1 MELARA
7 AQRGQ
12 SCDRQH
18 RGFMTVR
25 LLYLVV
31 VRLVGWMALLARS
44 SASKDAEL
52 LVLRQEVAVLR
63 RQNPRPKL
71 DWADRMVLAALARLL
86 PGPGRMSRLVTP
98 DTLLRWHRRL
108 VRWRWT
114 YPPKGGRPPVDAKL
128 AVLIE
133 QMARENP
140 GWGYKRIQGELLG
153 LGYRVGA
160 STVRRILK
168 RLRIPPAPQRS
179 RTTWRQFLRI
189 QAATMLACD
198 FFHVDCAVTLRRV
211 YVFFVI
217 EMGTRH
223 VHVLGVT
230 AHPDGA
236 WTVQQA
242 RNLLM
247 DLGERAARF
256 RFMVRDRAGQF
267 TDGFDAVLSAAG
279 IEVVKIPPRS
289 PRANAF
295 SERWVRTVRAE
306 VTDRMLIAGPRHLR
320 AVLDEYAAH
329 YNRHRPH
336 RGRNL
341 RPPDCDDITVAVT
354 GDLAAARIRRQRVLG
369 GLINEYERA
378 A

>member
-1 MELARA
+1 
-7 AQRGQ
+7 
-12 SCDRQH
+12 
-18 RGFMTVR
+18 V
-25 LLYLVV
+25 
-31 VRLVGWMALLARS
+31 LLARS

-63 RQNPRPKL
+63 RQNLKPKL
-71 DWADRMVLAALARLL
+71 GWADRGVLAALAGLL
-86 PGPGRMSRLVTP
+86 PRPLRMNRLVTAE
-98 DTLLRWHRRL
+98 TLLRWHRRM

-114 YPPKGGRPPVDAKL
+114 YPRWGGRPQVDPQTVA
-128 AVLIE
+128 LIG

-153 LGYRVGA
+153 LGIRVAA
-160 STVRRILK
+160 STVRRVLK
-168 RLRIPPAPQRS
+168 RLRIPPAPHRS
-179 RTTWRQFLRI
+179 RSTWRQFLRT
-189 QAATMLACD
+189 QARAMLACD
-198 FFHVDCAVTLRRV
+198 FFHVDCAVTLRRL
-211 YVFFVI
+211 YVFFML
-217 EMGTRH
+217 EAGTRH

-247 DLGERAARF
+247 ELGERAARF
-256 RFMVRDRAGQF
+256 RFLVRDRAGQF
-267 TDGFDAVLSAAG
+267 TEVFDAMLSGAG

-289 PRANAF
+289 PRANAYA
-295 SERWVRTVRAE
+295 ERWVRTARAE
-306 VTDRMLIAGPRHLR
+306 VTDRMLIAGPRHLC

-329 YNRHRPH
+329 YNQHRPH
-336 RGRNL
+336 RARDL
-341 RPPDCDDITVAVT
+341 QPPDCDDITMAEIA
-354 GDLAAARIRRQRVLG
+354 DLTTARIRRRRVLG

>member
-1 MELARA
+1 MPAGRPVGW
-7 AQRGQ
+7 Q
-12 SCDRQH
+12 DRVLVMV
-18 RGFMTVR
+18 RILYLMFVR
-25 LLYLVV
+25 LT
-31 VRLVGWMALLARS
+31 GWMALLARS

-63 RQNPRPKL
+63 RQHPRPKL
-71 DWADRMVLAALARLL
+71 DWADRAVLAALNRLL
-86 PGPGRMSRLVTP
+86 PRPLRMSRLVTP

-114 YPPKGGRPPVDAKL
+114 YPHTVGRPPVDAQ
-128 AVLIE
+128 AVVLIE

-140 GWGYKRIQGELLG
+140 GWGYQRIQGELLS

-160 STVRRILK
+160 STVRRVLK
-168 RLRIPPAPQRS
+168 RLRISPAPDRTRS
-179 RTTWRQFLRI
+179 TWRQFLHT

-211 YVFFVI
+211 YVFFVM
-217 EMGTRH
+217 EVGTRH
-223 VHVLGVT
+223 VRVLGVT

-247 DLGERAARF
+247 DLGERATRF
-256 RFMVRDRAGQF
+256 RFLIRDRAGQF
-267 TDGFDAVLSAAG
+267 TAAFDAVLSAAG

-289 PRANAF
+289 PRANAYA
-295 SERWVRTVRAE
+295 ERWVRTARAE
-306 VTDRMLIAGPRHLR
+306 VTDRMLITGPRHLR
-320 AVLDEYAAH
+320 AVFDEYVTH
-329 YNRHRPH
+329 YNQHRPH
-336 RGRNL
+336 RARNL
-341 RPPDCDDITVAVT
+341 RPPDHDASTTAPIT
-354 GDLAAARIRRQRVLG
+354 DLAVARIRRRKVLG
-369 GLINEYERA
+369 GLIHEYERA